1 MCKRNILVIIDKIV
15 SLTRK
20 FSKALVILAWFFVLF
35 LLLLLLIVYISFHSI
50 LKFFEVRFFAS
61 LLYKYMK
68 IWYFH
73 GQYITNGSGNNE
85 ISYNIF
91 DLRHMSKLAAKFE
104 KKNKIVYIFAQVSK
118 QRKWKNIKERG
129 CRAAFRTLPNT
140 YDGAFLRK
148 YNG

>member
-1 MCKRNILVIIDKIV
+1 
-15 SLTRK
+15 
-20 FSKALVILAWFFVLF
+20 
-35 LLLLLLIVYISFHSI
+35 
-50 LKFFEVRFFAS
+50 
-61 LLYKYMK
+61 MK

-91 DLRHMSKLAAKFE
+91 DLRHMSKLAANFE
-104 KKNKIVYIFAQVSK
+104 KKNKIVYIFTQVSK

-129 CRAAFRTLPNT
+129 CRAVFRTLPNT